1 MPPVA
6 QNQAGSTSVSAIL
19 DWARALFFDRRYFWV
34 LAGLLAVG
42 EAALGTLIIWKVPC
56 RSRVTRSVE

>member
-6 QNQAGSTSVSAIL
+6 QQKGSSAPVSALL
-19 DWARALFFDRRYFWV
+19 DLAQALLFDRRYFWV
-34 LAGLLAVG
+34 LVGLLVMF

-56 RSRVTRSVE
+56 T